1 MRINDT
7 FLRYLVR
14 QFLLILL
21 AVFLLGGFIPVAEAA
36 WQPELLVGL
45 QKGATSVQLSS
56 DSAIVIR
63 DVTSGKILARKSAG
77 ASLPVTLN
85 QGAFLVAGKKLTAG
99 TAGIDFIVED
109 ERQLAAQIS
118 RIDGK
123 AYRGAVRLLPVGN
136 GFTIINRVTTEEYLK
151 GVVPEEMP
159 PEWNMEAVKAQ
170 AIAARSFALSHR
182 KRHSKDGYDLC
193 ATTHCQQYQGVR
205 AERARSSVAI
215 KETHGQVLTFAGRPI
230 EALFHTDS
238 GGMTEN
244 SEDVWGSR
252 IPYLRS
258 AKELHVQSYPWDKN
272 ISAEQFTAVLAKHG
286 KNIGTLKSL
295 VLPPISFGKTVAGR
309 TSAGRAAQVRFTGT
323 KGIAVVSGNDLR
335 SWLGLKSTL
344 FEMTYKGNV
353 VMIHGYGWGHGLG
366 LSQWGAKA
374 LADEK
379 GYKYPA
385 ILGHYYQGTDLKK
398 LY

>member
-1 MRINDT
+1 MGSKQS
-7 FLRYLVR
+7 FLRYLLR
-14 QFLLILL
+14 QLVLVMLALPLL
-21 AVFLLGGFIPVAEAA
+21 AVGSSAEAA

-45 QKGATSVQLSS
+45 QKGAASVQLSS
-56 DSAIVIR
+56 DSPLVIR
-63 DVTSGKILARKSAG
+63 DVASGKILAKKPARDSF
-77 ASLPVTLN
+77 SVTFS
-85 QGAFLVAGKKLTAG
+85 QGAFLVAGKKVTAG
-99 TAGIDFIVED
+99 TAGIDFVVED
-109 ERQLAAQIS
+109 ARQLAAQVS

-123 AYRGAVRLLPVGN
+123 AYRGAVRLLPAGT
-136 GFTIINRVTTEEYLK
+136 GFTVINRVTTEEYLK

-193 ATTHCQQYQGVR
+193 ATTHCQQYQGIR
-205 AERARSSVAI
+205 AERARSSEAI
-215 KETHGQVLTFAGRPI
+215 KATYGEVLTFQGRPI

-258 AKELHVQSYPWDKN
+258 VRELHDKSYPWDKN

-286 KNIGTLKSL
+286 KTVGTLKSIT
-295 VLPPISFGKTVAGR
+295 LPPISFGKASAGR

-323 KGIAVVSGNDLR
+323 KGTAVVSGNDLR
-335 SWLGLKSTL
+335 SWFGLKSTL

-385 ILGHYYQGTDLKK
+385 ILAHYYQGTERKK